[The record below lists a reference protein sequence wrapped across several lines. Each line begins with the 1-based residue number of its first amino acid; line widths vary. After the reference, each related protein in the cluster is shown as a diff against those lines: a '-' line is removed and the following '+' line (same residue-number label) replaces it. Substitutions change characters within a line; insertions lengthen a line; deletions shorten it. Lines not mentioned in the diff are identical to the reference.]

1 MNNSILISI
10 RVFWCRFIPCS
21 QFSAACC
28 SLHLPTTGI
37 MATSRQ
43 GQMTHIARHNH
54 SWQNMTSF
62 LQTTILISKCCI
74 KSKIARK
81 CTTGTG
87 IYVSLNKSN
96 LCLNDETPLSCSHKT
111 MTKDHI
117 SSLWRQAYE
126 EKLTK
131 KTKNRGKLIHTR
143 IVKLYLST
151 ALMQR
156 LLGKPS
162 QSRYQIHQ
170 DKSLID
176 IKASRTLWVNFG
188 NTAQCFCRFCA
199 PLLSILCKFCAV
211 RSTLD

>member
-1 MNNSILISI
+1 
-10 RVFWCRFIPCS
+10 
-21 QFSAACC
+21 
-28 SLHLPTTGI
+28 
-37 MATSRQ
+37 
-43 GQMTHIARHNH
+43 
-54 SWQNMTSF
+54 MTSF

-176 IKASRTLWVNFG
+176 IKASRTL
-188 NTAQCFCRFCA
+188 
-199 PLLSILCKFCAV
+199 
-211 RSTLD
+211 